1 MKGYIITVE
10 TPYKNGHYY
19 GINTPK
25 TVLDNKVWR
34 NLEDAQQRIRT
45 VVQNKCE
52 KHNYRRMYD
61 CLSTVRKNRLH
72 SDMNCAIERDK
83 FNTVKVYT
91 IRPLQIG

>member
-19 GINTPK
+19 GVNTPK

-52 KHNYRRMYD
+52 KHNYRRVYD
-61 CLSTVRKNRLH
+61 CLSIVRKDRLH
-72 SDMNCAIERDK
+72 SDMNYAIERDK
-83 FNTVKVYT
+83 FNTAKVYT
-91 IRPLQIG
+91 IRPMQIG